1 MKKKIVDIPEVNLS
15 DVKEF
20 WVLGSQYKD
29 GILGEYNLKIDVKA
43 AVNGGGSGGDAA
55 APVTPAV

>member
-1 MKKKIVDIPEVNLS
+1 MNLS

-29 GILGEYNLKIDVKA
+29 GILGEYNLKMNVKA
-43 AVNGGGSGGDAA
+43 ALNGGTNNSVGNTEGEDSIGG
-55 APVTPAV
+55 

>member
-1 MKKKIVDIPEVNLS
+1 MKKKITDIPEVSLS

-29 GILGEYNLKIDVKA
+29 GILGESNLKIDVKA
-43 AVNGGGSGGDAA
+43 AIEGGEGTELIEII
-55 APVTPAV
+55 PK